1 MYNMIEQQLMQKRAR
16 LMGKLPETQRAL
28 DAVNLLIQKRE
39 ADESVCLSSQ
49 SPRLETGG
57 RSIGVPL

>member
-1 MYNMIEQQLMQKRAR
+1 MIEQQLMQKRAR

-39 ADESVCLSSQ
+39 ADQSVCLSRRTTKCRVTRVCDLISQ
-49 SPRLETGG
+49 K
-57 RSIGVPL
+57 